1 MWQQYIE
8 VYANEEICYHRQV
21 YEIVKKDGEAHLD
34 DGTIPIVAFDFRN
47 YYAVQVLP
55 DYAVANLDRENDA
68 DIWMNFAKEYPE
80 GYLMLESAKING
92 FPEVT
97 KRFVQDYSER
107 VTGEGLDSYNIET
120 VRYHFLDPV
129 KGDGK
134 EMESDV
140 IIAYECVDSPE
151 GMRLRIRLDTRKLD
165 SGVRIVF
172 LNFVAEDA
180 GQEPVKRSYQLRL
193 PEQPDQEVYLYEVI
207 VGDVHGDA
215 LRENGIM
222 LYYNDGTVVEYESQD

>member
-1 MWQQYIE
+1 
-8 VYANEEICYHRQV
+8 
-21 YEIVKKDGEAHLD
+21 
-34 DGTIPIVAFDFRN
+34 
-47 YYAVQVLP
+47 
-55 DYAVANLDRENDA
+55 
-68 DIWMNFAKEYPE
+68 
-80 GYLMLESAKING
+80 MLESAKING

-151 GMRLRIRLDTRKLD
+151 GMRLRIRLDTGKLD
-165 SGVRIVF
+165 TGVRIVF

-180 GQEPVKRSYQLRL
+180 GQEPVKHSYQLRL

-207 VGDVHGDA
+207 VADAHGDA
-215 LRENGIM
+215 LREEGIM
-222 LYYNDGTVVEYESQD
+222 LYYNDGTVVEYESQDM